1 MEKTECTKEKEDML
15 NGVSGWNRHCHGF
28 SLVVKIPQGRKKG
41 EMKRQKE
48 MSTLI
53 VAGFSI
59 VYSTYVYF
67 NNLMNIHK

>member
-1 MEKTECTKEKEDML
+1 ML

-53 VAGFSI
+53 VAGL
-59 VYSTYVYF
+59 F
-67 NNLMNIHK
+67 NSLLNLCLL